1 MNHGALA
8 MHEISTYLPGIL
20 LAYSAF
26 LLAIASPGPNILA
39 VMGTSMAV
47 GRPSGIA
54 LAFGV
59 ATGSF
64 TWAVLTVIG
73 LSAIISTYATAF
85 IVIKVLGGLY
95 LLWLAYKAF
104 KSAASRHD
112 VEAKELAGGRR
123 TPAGYAVRG
132 YIIQMTNPK
141 AALAW
146 IAIISLGLKDGA
158 PHWVGASIVVG
169 TFILSIFIHVMYAI
183 AFSTPFMVRIYGRAR
198 RIIQAT
204 LGTFFALA
212 GLKLLTSRT

>member
-1 MNHGALA
+1 
-8 MHEISTYLPGIL
+8 MHDVSIYMPGIL

-47 GRPSGIA
+47 GRPSGVA
-54 LAFGV
+54 LALGV

-64 TWAVLTVIG
+64 TWAVLTIIG
-73 LSAIISTYATAF
+73 LSAIISSYAAALF
-85 IVIKVLGGLY
+85 VIKVLGGLY
-95 LLWLAYKAF
+95 LLWLAFKAF
-104 KSAASRHD
+104 RFAASRQD
-112 VEAKELAGGRR
+112 IEAKELAGGRR
-123 TPAGYAVRG
+123 TPIGYMTRG

-146 IAIISLGLKDGA
+146 IAIISLGLRDGA
-158 PHWVGASIVVG
+158 PFWVGAAIVLGTFFLSIV
-169 TFILSIFIHVMYAI
+169 IHVMYAV

-204 LGTFFALA
+204 LGAFFTLA
-212 GLKLLTSRT
+212 GIKLLAGRT